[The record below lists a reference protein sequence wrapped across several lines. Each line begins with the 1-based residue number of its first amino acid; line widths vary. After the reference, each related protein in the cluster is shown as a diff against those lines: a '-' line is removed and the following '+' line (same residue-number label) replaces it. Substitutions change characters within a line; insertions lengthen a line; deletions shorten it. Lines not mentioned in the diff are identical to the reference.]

1 MGWREYT
8 PPPDT
13 VVISATGLRL
23 NYFLLRQE
31 SRHRLEESTNVFNMK
46 LSCTFRPLY
55 NVESIKIIEHA
66 HHKKHRNPTEDVQ
79 ERRNEMKRRLLRRRR
94 SRTPLL
100 LRCRMPEKEKMMWC
114 PVVVTGYR
122 SWPARY
128 IEILKRKLGT
138 NLKNPDTWNREHGL
152 PYMKKTDRDLA
163 MDGTLRYGIGKK
175 LELETP
181 ERKHTLVRYTH
192 YVTLPPRLH
201 SRICSV

>member
-1 MGWREYT
+1 M
-8 PPPDT
+8 
-13 VVISATGLRL
+13 
-23 NYFLLRQE
+23 
-31 SRHRLEESTNVFNMK
+31 EESANVSNMR

-79 ERRNEMKRRLLRRRR
+79 ERRNEMKRRLLRQRR

-163 MDGTLRYGIGKK
+163 MDGTLRYGIGEK